1 MNMRK
6 GIKYKYRKERKKS
19 KYFMKIQIKNK
30 LKINNILFCV
40 KLSGER
46 ETRNEREKKKKSIK
60 KHQGSLATA

>member
-6 GIKYKYRKERKKS
+6 GIKYKYREEKKS

-30 LKINNILFCV
+30 LKINSILFCV

-46 ETRNEREKKKKSIK
+46 ETRNNK
-60 KHQGSLATA
+60 